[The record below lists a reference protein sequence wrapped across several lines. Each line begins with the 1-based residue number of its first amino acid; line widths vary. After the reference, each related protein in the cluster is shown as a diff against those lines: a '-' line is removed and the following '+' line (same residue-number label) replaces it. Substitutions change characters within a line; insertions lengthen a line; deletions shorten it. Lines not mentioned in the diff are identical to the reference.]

1 MKKTFN
7 KGESHQRF
15 SIRKLSIGV
24 ASVLV
29 GSTFMVISGEQVH
42 ADETN
47 VDDASQKTDDN
58 ASEDQS
64 DHVKVQSDQQ
74 DVVVTKK
81 DQILDTAD
89 ASATAKEEPKAEDI
103 TELKVSENVANNAKN
118 VTTSDADVKN
128 NVVSESKVATKDSQ
142 VTEQDYLNALGY
154 GEMELSDEQLAKL
167 GLTRDTYIDN
177 DVKYKAK
184 GILDISLTNGS
195 TLHFDNVQPPHA
207 DNGSMLDP
215 NEVFNN
221 IQNAFITN
229 WNQIYKY
236 GIGDVDYSAY
246 YVPYVEGGTVY
257 VNQGQ
262 PLTDEDAKRGVPGGS
277 EAETGYKNVVW
288 DKNITSQVDVNKAG
302 TYDGAIA
309 VTYMNGMAISTGVKV
324 VIVDLKGKTVYNS
337 VGDPVTT
344 DLPNLV
350 TGQPEGSTDYH
361 WVDGKAPG
369 TDKVGES
376 TGEISVTYP
385 DGSKGTATVTIVTSN
400 PTWTTPKTPID
411 TVPDPSS
418 VVVLNPGT
426 EDMVPG
432 TKIDW
437 VTPPDVTKPGTST
450 GVVVVT
456 YPDGTTKEITGP
468 VDVYSPTKVET
479 KEVIRTII
487 DKVPNGEAKTIT
499 QKVTFTRE
507 VTVNADGKVVKE
519 GEWKADGSATWD
531 AYTPAKVDGYTA
543 DPKEIA
549 SKAVTPDTAN
559 TTVTINYTKDTP
571 NTPETPVTPP
581 DQPTQP
587 TTPDQP
593 TNPETPTTPE
603 TPSVPVKPTETP
615 STPDN
620 NGDVRPL
627 APDTPT
633 KSNTNNT
640 APSKS
645 ADYDGNGNNS
655 VRPLA
660 THTSA
665 DNTQVKTLPQTGAKK
680 TNGFVAAIGAAVAAV
695 GALFGLAS
703 RKKRY

>member
-89 ASATAKEEPKAEDI
+89 ASATAKEKPDEEK
-103 TELKVSENVANNAKN
+103 TLQVAHNNANDEVKTDSQEAKVN
-118 VTTSDADVKN
+118 DNGQEPGQDVPSN
-128 NVVSESKVATKDSQ
+128 LPVVDNATK
-142 VTEQDYLNALGY
+142 EEYLKA
-154 GEMELSDEQLAKL
+154 L
-167 GLTRDTYIDN
+167 GLTQPDALTAEQLEKLGINRDTYLKDG
-177 DVKYKAK
+177 VKYKAIATAIVQTED
-184 GILDISLTNGS
+184 GFINLGNVPTFHNQDGSLNLNYFENISQYLDDHFEENIDAGFDIVGS
-195 TLHFDNVQPPHA
+195 
-207 DNGSMLDP
+207 
-215 NEVFNN
+215 
-221 IQNAFITN
+221 
-229 WNQIYKY
+229 IYKPSY
-236 GIGDVDYSAY
+236 A
-246 YVPYVEGGTVY
+246 PYVEGKTIYINEGESLDDAAARR
-257 VNQGQ
+257 GL
-262 PLTDEDAKRGVPGGS
+262 PDEYEGA
-277 EAETGYKNVVW
+277 YKDIAW
-288 DKNITSQVDVNKAG
+288 DKNIETQVDINKPG
-302 TYDGAIA
+302 EYEGAIDI
-309 VTYMNGMAISTGVKV
+309 TYENGVGISTGVKV

-400 PTWTTPKTPID
+400 PTWTTPKTPIN